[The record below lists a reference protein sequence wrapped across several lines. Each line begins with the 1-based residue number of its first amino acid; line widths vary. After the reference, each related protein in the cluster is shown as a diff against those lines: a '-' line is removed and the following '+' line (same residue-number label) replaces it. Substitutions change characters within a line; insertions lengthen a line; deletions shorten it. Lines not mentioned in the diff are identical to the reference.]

1 MKAAVRFYSR
11 SGNTKL
17 VADAIAEAL
26 GISAVSV
33 DAPEAELKEKA
44 DVLFVGGALYA
55 YGAVSVDAPE
65 AELKE
70 KADVLFVGGAL
81 YAYGLDRHLKEY
93 LEKLSAGQVGKAV
106 IFSTSWISKHS
117 IDLIRKA
124 LEAKG
129 IPVEKET
136 FYVKNKA
143 DEKQLKE
150 AAAFAKK
157 MAG

>member
-1 MKAAVRFYSR
+1 MLS
-11 SGNTKL
+11 NTKL
-17 VADAIAEAL
+17 VADAIAGAL

-44 DVLFVGGALYA
+44 DA
-55 YGAVSVDAPE
+55 
-65 AELKE
+65 
-70 KADVLFVGGAL
+70 LFVGGAL
-81 YAYGLDRHLKEY
+81 YAYGLDKHLKEY

-129 IPVEKET
+129 IPVENETFYVKNKADEET

-157 MAG
+157 MAGDHL